1 MTLTDVA
8 RRHSSTPS
16 DRPDQ
21 TADRL
26 AQAIAQVIRSWRL
39 IAGASL
45 SIGVATA
52 LLVLALP
59 ERYESQFSFV
69 PQAAA
74 SLATARPSLLGL
86 AQGLGLSSIASALG
100 GNSTSDYYTSLLSS
114 RSLAERVLLHPFAPG
129 THPRHPEATNLLIVL
144 GADPDHFNRSLDR
157 GVQAFGKMV
166 IATSD
171 PLSQVVSVSVDLDGP
186 ILAHRVADIVLEELN
201 HLNAEINHRLA
212 VAQLEFVTQQLRETK
227 AALYTAEDNV
237 KKFQMTNRTIA
248 TPALVF
254 EQGRLTRQLNL
265 AETLYQSL
273 AQQYQQSRLDAV
285 KDLPSFAVLDRPNE
299 PALRAFPK
307 RTVAVTL
314 AVVLVGIVAA
324 GTVFLS
330 ALLPSA
336 RDPDSDPLG
345 TVKAALASAG
355 ADILSVYRRLV
366 GRDR

>member
-1 MTLTDVA
+1 MTVTEVA

-26 AQAIAQVIRSWRL
+26 AQAIAQVIQSWRL
-39 IAGASL
+39 IAGASF

-52 LLVLALP
+52 LFVLVLR

-74 SLATARPSLLGL
+74 SLSTARPSLLGL

-100 GNSTSDYYTSLLSS
+100 GNSTSDYYTSLLAS

-129 THPRHPEATNLLIVL
+129 TDPRHPEATNLLIVF
-144 GADPDHFNRSLDR
+144 GADPDDFDRSLDR
-157 GVQAFGKMV
+157 GVEAFGKTV
-166 IATSD
+166 TATSD
-171 PLSQVVSVSVDLDGP
+171 PVSQVVSVSVRLEGP
-186 ILAHRVADIVLEELN
+186 ILAHRVADIALEELN
-201 HLNAEINHRLA
+201 RLNTEINHRLA
-212 VAQLEFVTQQLRETK
+212 IAQLEFVTQQLRESR
-227 AALYTAEDNV
+227 AALYAAEENL
-237 KKFQMTNRTIA
+237 KKFQMANRTIA
-248 TPALVF
+248 YPALVF

-285 KDLPSFAVLDRPNE
+285 KDLLSFAVLDRPNE

>member
-1 MTLTDVA
+1 MTHSDVA
-8 RRHSSTPS
+8 RRYSSTRS

-129 THPRHPEATNLLIVL
+129 TDPRHPEATNLLIVF

-157 GVQAFGKMV
+157 GVEAFGKMV
-166 IATSD
+166 TATND
-171 PLSQVVSVSVDLDGP
+171 PLSQVVSVSVRLDGP
-186 ILAHRVADIVLEELN
+186 ALAHRVADIVLEELN
-201 HLNAEINHRLA
+201 RLNAEINHRLA
-212 VAQLEFVTQQLRETK
+212 VAQLE
-227 AALYTAEDNV
+227 
-237 KKFQMTNRTIA
+237 
-248 TPALVF
+248 
-254 EQGRLTRQLNL
+254 
-265 AETLYQSL
+265 
-273 AQQYQQSRLDAV
+273 
-285 KDLPSFAVLDRPNE
+285 
-299 PALRAFPK
+299 
-307 RTVAVTL
+307 
-314 AVVLVGIVAA
+314 
-324 GTVFLS
+324 
-330 ALLPSA
+330 
-336 RDPDSDPLG
+336 
-345 TVKAALASAG
+345 
-355 ADILSVYRRLV
+355 
-366 GRDR
+366 